1 MKLQSLTAS
10 EEDVMRVIW
19 KEGKI
24 YFRDLINAYPE
35 PKPHQNTIS
44 TFLKILVEKN
54 YLNTEK
60 HGRIY
65 LYSPAIGFEDYKK
78 LVTKKFIETYFE
90 NSGEDF
96 LKMMMDEKLINA
108 NDFSQL
114 FEVKTSVISLQE
126 TVKEDPIKQFVN
138 ELTGGKK
145 KKKKDKDKK
154 KKKKK

>member
-10 EEDVMRVIW
+10 EEDVMRMIW

-60 HGRIY
+60 QGRIY

-90 NSGEDF
+90 NSGGDF
-96 LKMMMDEKLINA
+96 LKLMMDEKLINA
-108 NDFSQL
+108 NDFSQF
-114 FEVKTSVISLQE
+114 FELKTSVISLQE